1 MKCNIN
7 IAEIKSDT
15 ATVKDLDITV
25 EYTAEEMIELLK
37 TYPQIIEL
45 IMKQ

>member
-1 MKCNIN
+1 MKLNIN
-7 IAEIKSDT
+7 IAEVKNDT

-25 EYTAEEMIELLK
+25 EYTTEEMIELLK

-45 IMKQ
+45 LMKQ